1 MKKNCIYAIVLLWI
15 GALAVQAQNE
25 ERRLS
30 FDNLYR
36 YSKDAQQVKDDK
48 KEKAIKTFRNQYA
61 TVPYRAYDLT
71 KIKISVPE
79 ILAFLNDDGTF
90 TDWTGR
96 EKKVIEGK
104 DAQEMGLFITDAMNR
119 LWKLSEEFRNDRMG
133 VSLDKD
139 VFRKLQKSILYY
151 GNLEVSRSNKVNR
164 FHASCFAIPT
174 AAVNIYLSLIHI

>member
-96 EKKVIEGK
+96 EKKG
-104 DAQEMGLFITDAMNR
+104 D
-119 LWKLSEEFRNDRMG
+119 
-133 VSLDKD
+133 
-139 VFRKLQKSILYY
+139 
-151 GNLEVSRSNKVNR
+151 
-164 FHASCFAIPT
+164 
-174 AAVNIYLSLIHI
+174 

>member
-1 MKKNCIYAIVLLWI
+1 MMVHLQI
-15 GALAVQAQNE
+15 GQAG
-25 ERRLS
+25 
-30 FDNLYR
+30 
-36 YSKDAQQVKDDK
+36 K
-48 KEKAIKTFRNQYA
+48 
-61 TVPYRAYDLT
+61 
-71 KIKISVPE
+71 
-79 ILAFLNDDGTF
+79 
-90 TDWTGR
+90 
-96 EKKVIEGK
+96 KKVIEGK

-174 AAVNIYLSLIHI
+174 AAVNIYYCFLKQMDAVENGKQKTNSWLICVKC